1 MSSNED
7 DLKKL
12 GAMLEKAE
20 QKLAAAQQE
29 FEMGF
34 VSDSASRAYYAA
46 YHAVYA
52 VLAHHGLTFSSHAQ
66 LLGAFNK
73 EFIKTGVFPPDT
85 FKKLQKMFLDRNI
98 ADYQISK
105 TVSREAAEKDIA
117 AARLL
122 VDACRQYLEQKT
134 GLNFSMV

>member
-1 MSSNED
+1 MKGYKPGLD
-7 DLKKL
+7 DLK
-12 GAMLEKAE
+12 AMLAKAE
-20 QKLAAAQQE
+20 QKLAAAQKE

-66 LLGAFNK
+66 VLGAFNR
-73 EFIKTGVFPPDT
+73 EFIKTGIFPPDT
-85 FKKLQKMFLDRNI
+85 FKKLQRMFLDRNI

-105 TVSREAAEKDIA
+105 TVSSEAAEKDIA

-134 GLNFSMV
+134 GYKFPAT